1 MKKLKYKKRFV
12 YLISPNKIENKF
24 YSDLKDV
31 LKSGKVKY
39 FQLRLKKYREKKI
52 VNIGK
57 KIKKIC
63 KKFSVKLI
71 INDDPII
78 AKKINADGCHVGQ
91 SDMDIYRS
99 RKILNKKIIGITCH
113 NSIKLVRE
121 ALNNNADYIALGSF
135 FPTKTKKVTFKANI
149 KTLRDAKKITNI
161 PIVVVGG
168 IKSSN
173 YKKLLLNKANFLAI
187 SSFIWKNKKL
197 KPIEAIKEIV

>member
-187 SSFIWKNKKL
+187 SSFIWKNKNL
-197 KPIEAIKEIV
+197 KPIEAIKEII

>member
-1 MKKLKYKKRFV
+1 MKKLKYKKKFV
-12 YLISPNKIENKF
+12 YLISPNRIKNKF

-39 FQLRLKKYREKKI
+39 FQLRLKKYRKKKI
-52 VNIGK
+52 ISIGK

-63 KKFSVKLI
+63 EKFSVKLI

-78 AKKINADGCHVGQ
+78 AKKINADGCHLGQ
-91 SDMDIYRS
+91 SDMDICKS
-99 RKILNKKIIGITCH
+99 RKILNKKIIGVTCH

-135 FPTKTKKVTFKANI
+135 FPTKTKKVTFKATI
-149 KTLRDAKKITNI
+149 KTLRDANKITNI

-187 SSFIWKNKKL
+187 SGYIWNNKKL
-197 KPIEAIKEIV
+197 KPLEATKKLK